1 MSQEESVSAI
11 DLLADLQRNMSILSA
26 FSRNNL
32 EQFFVYFRPDF
43 HPEDFFELTM
53 LSKFRSLQK

>member
-1 MSQEESVSAI
+1 MSS
-11 DLLADLQRNMSILSA
+11 LLA